1 MDNQQNKLSDIAYP
15 IVDMLQSAL
24 ELCVLKAK
32 DINRISSIA
41 ISKSGKH
48 YIAGRIASDTKLLD
62 ISSEQAVLTLSAQSN
77 DFEVYKIVTLM
88 ENPDKK
94 SAVSP
99 AVIKILIDHSI
110 RTGIPIEYKIINLK
124 NETISHFENITNVFS
139 FYNPSP
145 VKLVKVEA
153 NMPVS
158 ENKIILQSKS
168 IDEYP
173 LLLKQYAIQGI
184 ERNFPTYD
192 SASGYGA
199 AIVAKNNTLYFGGQY
214 SGFDNNAGLHAEM
227 AVILRALMDRNSD
240 ITHLGVVSTK
250 YPDVPCTMCGCC
262 RQFVSEISTR
272 FNLDIGIFYYAK
284 DNNVYTF
291 QKIKDYLP
299 GAWTSKK
306 W

>member
-1 MDNQQNKLSDIAYP
+1 MTKDFEYLK
-15 IVDMLQSAL
+15 SAL
-24 ELCVLKAK
+24 DLCVLKSK
-32 DINRISSIA
+32 DVNRISSIA
-41 ISKSGKH
+41 YSHSGQH
-48 YIAGRIASDTKLLD
+48 YIAGKIASDTKLLD
-62 ISSEQAVLTLSAQSN
+62 IASEQGVLALCAQQN
-77 DFEVYKIVTLM
+77 DFGVYKIVTLM

-94 SAVSP
+94 SSVSP

-139 FYNPSP
+139 FYNPSS
-145 VKLVKVEA
+145 VKLAKVEA

-184 ERNFPTYD
+184 ERNFPTHD

-214 SGFDNNAGLHAEM
+214 SGFDNNTGLHAEM
-227 AVILRALMDRNSD
+227 AVILRALMDKNSE

-262 RQFVSEISTR
+262 RQYVSEISSR